1 MRCVRSYHLQ
11 TVDPI
16 NTIPLQI
23 FIQQVKSAQASQARE
38 VKLDIATANN
48 LAFTLG
54 IVMSRL
60 TEDLEKI
67 LVKSKDVKDDEVIQV
82 TMDGGTGWK

>member
-1 MRCVRSYHLQ
+1 MQ

-67 LVKSKDVKDDEVIQV
+67 LVKSKDAKDDEVIQV